1 MEFISFEIPVMG
13 TSYFMYVSKI
23 KFSFQTKTLCFTN
36 RHPDQPMV
44 CSLYWKV
51 PHHQQLVSFLEQQ
64 HPSPFLLLKPI
75 LKKHKYVLSIQKN
88 VESFSLVVSIL
99 QQLFVES
106 LPLYVSISLV
116 NNNYMLSKCCFH
128 LLDFYEM
135 GYMSLLPVVVAS
147 SSFLNQYDNVSIFT
161 GIFLSANRPFH
172 KYSYD
177 YVELNFTNMFHHQD
191 VFLDLSFEMML
202 QDRPEFV
209 SCLTRLLSHLLETLP
224 FREKNKPLTHL
235 KNWKQSHEVEIYH
248 YELDKTDWKP
258 SLFLKSF
265 SRILDMFPFYNVH
278 PKYNFCFSV

>member
-1 MEFISFEIPVMG
+1 M
-13 TSYFMYVSKI
+13 
-23 KFSFQTKTLCFTN
+23 
-36 RHPDQPMV
+36 
-44 CSLYWKV
+44 
-51 PHHQQLVSFLEQQ
+51 
-64 HPSPFLLLKPI
+64 
-75 LKKHKYVLSIQKN
+75 KKHKYVLSIPKH
-88 VESFSLVVSIL
+88 VENFSLVVSVL
-99 QQLFVES
+99 QQLLGES
-106 LPLYVSISLV
+106 LPIHISISLV

-135 GYMSLLPVVVAS
+135 GYMSFLPVVIP
-147 SSFLNQYDNVSIFT
+147 SSFLNHYDNVSIFT

-202 QDRPEFV
+202 QDRPELL
-209 SCLTRLLSHLLETLP
+209 SSITRLLSHLLETLP

-235 KNWKQSHEVEIYH
+235 KNWKRNHDMEIYH

-265 SRILDMFPFYNVH
+265 SRILDMFPFYTVN
-278 PKYNFCFSV
+278 PKYNFSLSV